1 MLKLLKILIKSS
13 YYGDGYTATIIDL
26 GVVAH
31 GNTEDETLERAMSNI
46 SESLNFNVVDI
57 NVANSGVVYT
67 VQY

>member
-13 YYGDGYTATIIDL
+13 YYGDEYTATIIGSGL
-26 GVVAH
+26 VAH